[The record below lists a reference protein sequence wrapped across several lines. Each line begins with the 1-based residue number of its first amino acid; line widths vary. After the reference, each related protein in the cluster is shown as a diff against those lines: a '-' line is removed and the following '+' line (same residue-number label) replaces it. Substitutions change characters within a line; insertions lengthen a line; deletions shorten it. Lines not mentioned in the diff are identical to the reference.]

1 MLINEV
7 ESKTGLSKKSI
18 RYYEEVGLITPKR
31 VGTNDYRTYTDNDIT
46 ILQKIKFLR
55 ELDVSI
61 HDLKKLANNELS
73 LKECMND
80 RIVKIENYE
89 KNYKLIKQ
97 MCQEISTSNLDYKN
111 LNIDKYFTSMNILRH
126 EGFIMNTTKKDHSK
140 KIMGAIT
147 SSIIFIAF
155 FTFLISMI
163 TYFQLTE
170 SDKMPIII
178 YIFFIGVLTI
188 PMISIIINLI
198 QRIKEIKG
206 GEEDEASKY

>member
-18 RYYEEVGLITPKR
+18 RYYEEVGLIKPKR
-31 VGTNDYRTYTDNDIT
+31 VGTNDYRTYTDDDII

-61 HDLKKLANNELS
+61 NDLKKLENNELS
-73 LKECMND
+73 LKECMSD
-80 RIVKIENYE
+80 RIDTLENYE

-97 MCQEISTSNLDYKN
+97 MCNEISNTNNSYQS
-111 LNIDKYFTSMNILRH
+111 LNIDKYSKEINRLKK
-126 EGFIMNTTKKDHSK
+126 EGFIMNTTNKDHSK
-140 KIMGAIT
+140 KIIGAT
-147 SSIIFIAF
+147 LSSTIFITF
-155 FTFLISMI
+155 FAFLISMI

-178 YIFFIGVLTI
+178 YIFFIGVLII

-198 QRIKEIKG
+198 ARIKEIKG

>member
-18 RYYEEVGLITPKR
+18 RYYEEVGLIKPKR
-31 VGTNDYRTYTDNDIT
+31 VGTNDYRTYTESDI
-46 ILQKIKFLR
+46 IVLQKIKFLR
-55 ELDVSI
+55 ELDISI
-61 HDLKKLANNELS
+61 NDLKKLENNELS

-80 RIVKIENYE
+80 RIEKIENYE

-97 MCQEISTSNLDYKN
+97 MCYELSMTNTNYQS
-111 LNIDKYFTSMNILRH
+111 LNIDKYSKEINRLKK
-126 EGFIMNTTKKDHSK
+126 EGFIMNTTTKDHSK
-140 KIMGAIT
+140 KIIGATI

-155 FTFLISMI
+155 FTFLISLI

-170 SDKMPIII
+170 SEKMPIIV
-178 YIFFIGVLTI
+178 YIFFIGVLII
-188 PMISIIINLI
+188 PMISIVINLI